1 MPRLFVICGH
11 GAGDPG
17 ACSGGY
23 GEAERVRALASRMQA
38 LGGSEVQVGDTN
50 VNWYASNWIG
60 AGKCPSGVPVV
71 ELHMDSAAASAKGG
85 HVIIKAGIGGAD
97 KYDAALASFISG
109 MFPGRSKTVVE
120 RSDLANPNRAA
131 AKGVNYR
138 LLECCFISNSED
150 LRKFNAQMD
159 DLARGI
165 LAAFGIG
172 SASAPAP
179 SAPSAPA
186 AGNGASAG
194 LDLGDTSWWGKKFT
208 TEMQKQLGCATV
220 DGVVS
225 RQPTS
230 NKKYLANADT
240 SSWQF
245 TGNCSG
251 GSAMVKALQSKV
263 GAGVDGW
270 SGKETVTKLQQWL
283 QGKGY
288 NVGSSGYDGSL
299 GPATC
304 QAVGKALQDGAF
316 K

>member
-1 MPRLFVICGH
+1 MAKLFVIAGH

-17 ACSGGY
+17 ACANGY
-23 GEAERVRALASRMQA
+23 SEAERVRALASRLQA
-38 LGGSEVQVGDTN
+38 LGGSEVQVGDTS
-50 VNWYASNWIG
+50 VNWYASNYIG
-60 AGKCPSGVPVV
+60 KGKCPSGVPVI
-71 ELHMDSAAASAKGG
+71 ELHMDSASASAKGG

-97 KYDAALASFISG
+97 KYDTALANFIGG
-109 MFPGRSKTVVE
+109 MFPGRSKTIVE
-120 RSDLANPNRAA
+120 RSDLANPNRASRM
-131 AKGVNYR
+131 GVNYR
-138 LLECCFISNSED
+138 LLECCFISNSAD
-150 LRKFNAQMD
+150 VQKFNSQMD
-159 DLARGI
+159 DLTRGI
-165 LAAFGIG
+165 LSAFGIG
-172 SASAPAP
+172 AT
-179 SAPSAPA
+179 SAPSTPA
-186 AGNGASAG
+186 TGGDSASSV
-194 LDLGDTSWWGKKFT
+194 LDLGDTSYWGKKFT

-240 SSWQF
+240 ASWQF

-251 GSAMVKALQSKV
+251 GSAVVKALQSKV

-270 SGKETVTKLQQWL
+270 CGKETVTKLQQWI

-288 NVGSSGYDGSL
+288 SVGSSGCDGSL